1 MLHFSF
7 LYLQK
12 KRYQKGKMRTQ
23 VVLGPQPGT
32 VLDQGTHRVVVK
44 VAYQLDSDNNIT
56 DRSLAP
62 RHHAYC
68 RYTLQVMPSSLAAG
82 NIKTRKSFV
91 RTTVHRP
98 SFLGCCFLLGKNEN
112 KSDDC
117 LMLWPYYYMFDDLKR
132 VSRGGE
138 S

>member
-1 MLHFSF
+1 
-7 LYLQK
+7 
-12 KRYQKGKMRTQ
+12 MRTQ

-44 VAYQLDSDNNIT
+44 VAYQPDSDNNIT

-82 NIKTRKSFV
+82 KRNAHKFCFV
-91 RTTVHRP
+91 
-98 SFLGCCFLLGKNEN
+98 FWEIF
-112 KSDDC
+112 DC
-117 LMLWPYYYMFDDLKR
+117 VMPAMFDPKR
-132 VSRGGE
+132 VSRV
-138 S
+138 

>member
-1 MLHFSF
+1 MCIL
-7 LYLQK
+7 LYLQ

-44 VAYQLDSDNNIT
+44 VAYQLDSDNIT

-82 NIKTRKSFV
+82 KQKHESVSFTTQVFGLFPGENI
-91 RTTVHRP
+91 
-98 SFLGCCFLLGKNEN
+98 
-112 KSDDC
+112 
-117 LMLWPYYYMFDDLKR
+117 
-132 VSRGGE
+132 
-138 S
+138 